1 MAKRHSDTS
10 GQKEQL
16 NRRDYMRLG
25 GAAVGVTAL
34 GGVGATTAVA
44 ADTDT
49 VVDLGEEG
57 LSQGDEIDSYLQQYV
72 DNGVE
77 VRVPEGE
84 YDWDGSGFTG
94 AVRDAAIVGQ
104 GEVILNNTAGYYYQ
118 TVRARGGTVEIRNFT
133 IRGRAT
139 GDGARFRLQT
149 TSSGKILVDNVNFP
163 DGSEEGAKAKA
174 FYAPRRHAG
183 VIEIRNCYFANF
195 DDNGIYANSP
205 GYSDGEGGQIIVE
218 NCTSRNNNISG
229 IRVGSDNSIVR
240 NCLVINDDLSPA
252 SNRGTNNQ
260 RGIRVRSDGDNLV
273 IADCEIIHSFTGVGS
288 PIQLHRGAEGGSGTI
303 SNVRIL
309 NNSSS
314 TAIADQDG
322 NTAAGWTGSDISI
335 TGDGDLRYPS
345 HFDVTTGSG
354 AEEPTGEDP
363 QGSTDYTGT
372 PQVSEGTDELRIMAE
387 ESDGATY
394 EFSAT
399 DEIRPLY
406 DLDVYNANRGDN
418 GEEAFENDDGSWT
431 ATGALSGA
439 STSGD
444 TFEFDGFITEMSV
457 DGATDAVTLYLNG
470 RRISQDDLVAQSA
483 DDDES
488 GDDSSDEETSDG
500 GDSEPSEPTDSEETR
515 RLRVMAEESDG
526 ATYEFTATDE
536 ITPLYDLDVYNAN
549 RGENGEEAFE
559 NDDGSWTAT
568 GALSGASTSG
578 DTFEFRGEITSFTI
592 QGAREAV
599 VLYLDDEEIS
609 KDDLVVE
616 AEEEDDSPA
625 DDEDSSEEHDVDET
639 DDDEGHDDDHDDET
653 EDDHN
658 DDELTNVLLIDG
670 TVSDELAQYRV
681 VVSGR
686 IEQSD
691 SLSSVVD
698 GGSPWDKIQDRV
710 DGSTATGVVAKGLDG
725 YRFSGELVSLQVN
738 GNVDITLEEL
748 N

>member
-1 MAKRHSDTS
+1 MAKRHPDDS
-10 GQKEQL
+10 GRKGQL

-44 ADTDT
+44 ADPDT
-49 VVDLGEEG
+49 VVDLGEQG
-57 LSQGDEIDSYLQQYV
+57 LSNGEVIDPYLEEYV
-72 DNGVE
+72 ENGVE

-84 YDWDGSGFTG
+84 YDWDGQGFTG
-94 AVRDAAIVGQ
+94 AVRDAAIIGQ
-104 GEVILNNTAGYYYQ
+104 GEVILNNIAGRYYQ
-118 TVRARGGTVEIRNFT
+118 QIRARSGTVEIRNFT

-149 TSSGKILVDNVNFP
+149 NSSGKILVDNVNFP

-229 IRVGSDNSIVR
+229 IRVGSDDSIVR
-240 NCLVINDDLSPA
+240 NCLVINDEVAPA
-252 SNRGTNNQ
+252 SQSGTNNQ

-288 PIQLHRGAEGGSGTI
+288 PIQLHRGAEGGSGAI

-322 NTAAGWTGSDISI
+322 NTAAGWTGDNISI
-335 TGDGDLRYPS
+335 TGDGNQSYPS
-345 HFDVTTGSG
+345 HFDVTTGSD

-372 PQVSEGTDELRIMAE
+372 PQVSEGTDRLRIMAE

-394 EFSAT
+394 EFTAT

-406 DLDVYNANRGDN
+406 DLDVYNANRGEN
-418 GEEAFENDDGSWT
+418 GEEAFENDDGTWT

-444 TFEFDGFITEMSV
+444 TFEFDGFLTDMQIE
-457 DGATDAVTLYLNG
+457 GARDAVMLYLNG
-470 RRISQDDLVAQSA
+470 RQISKEDLLAQSA
-483 DDDES
+483 EDTDES
-488 GDDSSDEETSDG
+488 EDESEDESSDESES
-500 GDSEPSEPTDSEETR
+500 SEPSEPSTDPR
-515 RLRVMAEESDG
+515 RLRIMAEESDG

-578 DTFEFRGEITSFTI
+578 DTFEFHGEITSMTI
-592 QGAREAV
+592 EGARDAV

-616 AEEEDDSPA
+616 PQED
-625 DDEDSSEEHDVDET
+625 HDET
-639 DDDEGHDDDHDDET
+639 DEDESKEEESDGDDHDE
-653 EDDHN
+653 
-658 DDELTNVLLIDG
+658 DELTNVLIIDG
-670 TVSDELAQYRV
+670 TVSDELAQYKI
-681 VVSGR
+681 VVSGT
-686 IEQSD
+686 IERSD

-725 YRFSGELVSLQVN
+725 YRFSGTLESLQVN
-738 GNVDITLEEL
+738 GNVDITLEEVE
-748 N
+748 

>member
-1 MAKRHSDTS
+1 MAKRHSDGS
-10 GQKEQL
+10 GQKGQL
-16 NRRDYMRLG
+16 NRRDLMRLG
-25 GAAVGVTAL
+25 GAALAATAV

-44 ADTDT
+44 ADPDT
-49 VVDLGEEG
+49 VVDLGQEG
-57 LSQGDEIDSYLQQYV
+57 LSQGDEIDSYLEQYV

-84 YDWDGSGFTG
+84 YDWNGSGFTG
-94 AVRDAAIVGQ
+94 AVRNAAIVGQ
-104 GEVILNNTAGYYYQ
+104 GEVILNNTAGRYYQ
-118 TVRARGGTVEIRNFT
+118 TIKARGGTVEIRNFT

-139 GDGARFRLQT
+139 GFEGGARWRLQT
-149 TSSGKILVDNVNFP
+149 TSSGKILIDNVNFP

-174 FYAPRRHAG
+174 FYVPRKHAG
-183 VIEIRNCYFANF
+183 VIEIRNCYYANF

-205 GYSDGEGGQIIVE
+205 GYSDGNDGQVIVE
-218 NCTSRNNNISG
+218 NCTSRNNNIAG
-229 IRVGSDNSIVR
+229 IRVGSTDSIVR

-252 SNRGTNNQ
+252 SRSGTNNQ
-260 RGIRVRSDGDNLV
+260 RGIRVRSDGDNLE

-322 NTAAGWTGSDISI
+322 NTAAGWTGSNISI
-335 TGDGDLRYPS
+335 TGDGSQSYPS
-345 HFDVTTGSG
+345 HFDVTTGSD

-372 PQVSEGTDELRIMAE
+372 PQVSEGTDRLRIMAE

-406 DLDVYNANRGDN
+406 DLDIYNANRGEM
-418 GEEAFENDDGSWT
+418 GEEAHENDDGSWT

-444 TFEFDGFITEMSV
+444 TFEFDGFITAF
-457 DGATDAVTLYLNG
+457 DIQGATDAVTLFLNG
-470 RRISQDDLVAQSA
+470 RRISREDLVAQSA
-483 DDDES
+483 EDDDTE
-488 GDDSSDEETSDG
+488 DEQEA
-500 GDSEPSEPTDSEETR
+500 EESEPTEPEDSEDTY
-515 RLRVMAEESDG
+515 RLRIMAEESDG
-526 ATYEFTATDE
+526 ATYEFCATDE
-536 ITPLYDLDVYNAN
+536 ITPLYDLDIYNAN
-549 RGENGEEAFE
+549 RGEMGEEASE
-559 NDDGSWTAT
+559 NDDGTWTAT

-578 DTFEFRGEITSFTI
+578 DTFEFKGEITSFTI
-592 QGAREAV
+592 EGARDAV
-599 VLYLDDEEIS
+599 TLYLDDEEIS
-609 KDDLVVE
+609 KEDLVVE
-616 AEEEDDSPA
+616 PEDH
-625 DDEDSSEEHDVDET
+625 DDEDHEEEADGD
-639 DDDEGHDDDHDDET
+639 DDDHDDE
-653 EDDHN
+653 
-658 DDELTNVLLIDG
+658 ELTNVLIIDG
-670 TVSDELAQYRV
+670 TVSDDLAQYKV

-686 IEQSD
+686 IEKSD

-725 YRFSGELVSLQVN
+725 YRFSGELVSFQVN
-738 GNVDITLEEL
+738 GNVDVTLEEA